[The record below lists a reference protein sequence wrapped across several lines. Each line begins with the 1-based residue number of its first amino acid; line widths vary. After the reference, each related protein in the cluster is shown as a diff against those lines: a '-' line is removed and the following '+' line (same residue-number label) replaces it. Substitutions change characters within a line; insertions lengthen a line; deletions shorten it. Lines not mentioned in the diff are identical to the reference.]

1 MTIICKFKGVFPFP
15 VCKVYFRFVTSN
27 YCESIIQTGN
37 QKKVKIGPRLAFLS
51 LWRALSKVQRP
62 CPRTKMQTLLI
73 SPFVCGLVLSHQP
86 GFKSKTWVTF
96 WWKVRETI
104 DVLESCCIS
113 ALEQGLFDTCH
124 LVATP
129 TIIIWV
135 LHTSKSECHKIVNV
149 VYEVLSLSFFHE
161 LPSPLDNLKTLVKR

>member
-1 MTIICKFKGVFPFP
+1 MVNS
-15 VCKVYFRFVTSN
+15 RFVWSN

-124 LVATP
+124 LVAP
-129 TIIIWV
+129 RP
-135 LHTSKSECHKIVNV
+135 
-149 VYEVLSLSFFHE
+149 LSFECYIHQNQNVTKLSMLYMRCCLFLSFTSSH
-161 LPSPLDNLKTLVKR
+161 LLWITWKLL